1 MNQAYGRDLDL
12 NLLRVFVA
20 VASVG
25 SVTRAA
31 AKLYLTQPAI
41 SAALGRLTRTVG
53 APLFA
58 RSGRGLS
65 LTPRGAQLFARLAP
79 LLRSIIDATLAPGA
93 FDPGTSERTLRI
105 GLSDSM
111 EELLLAPLLRL
122 LAREAPRMR
131 LIALPVQ
138 FRTVPEALAARQVD
152 MAVTVADE
160 LPASVLRKPLFHSSF
175 VCLFDP
181 RHVRLPRRFSE
192 RHYFA
197 HEHVI
202 VSYNGDLRGV
212 VEDFLHKQRRV
223 RCSVSSFGHVAEMVN
238 DSALLATLPEVI
250 ARHIQRRYPE
260 LRTAPLPI
268 ALAGAPVELLWP
280 QGVDDDDACRFVRE
294 HLVRI
299 AQGLTTPGKR
309 GAQQRRETLE
319 GRRQRSAGTRTKR
332 ATGRSALKPAAR
344 ARDR

>member
-12 NLLRVFVA
+12 NLLRVFVV

-41 SAALGRLTRTVG
+41 SAALARLTRSVG

-93 FDPGTSERTLRI
+93 FDPSTSERTLRI

-160 LPASVLRKPLFHSSF
+160 LPASVLRKALFHSRF

-192 RHYFA
+192 RDYFA

-212 VEDFLHKQRRV
+212 VEDSMHKQRRV
-223 RCSVSSFGHVAEMVN
+223 RCSVSSFSHVAEVVN

-260 LRTAPLPI
+260 LCTAPLPI

-299 AQGLTTPGKR
+299 AQGLTAAPAKR
-309 GAQQRRETLE
+309 GARKRRDTPEGQRE
-319 GRRQRSAGTRTKR
+319 RSARTQAK
-332 ATGRSALKPAAR
+332 RSALKPAAR